1 MDIWVGV
8 AIVFGF
14 SSLRVLLA
22 LERKGAQETDTTFR
36 IKKDL
41 VSFFDGLFLVSLV
54 LGGLLF
60 LSEKPNHGLS
70 NAFPAVIMGI
80 ISISCSLVY
89 SLYEVRL
96 EESHLRYGLRG
107 CKRIPYSTILEI
119 KDVQDKNSS
128 KMILSTSLGR
138 IGLWRN
144 LLEYEELLVALK
156 SKRHCKYS
164 RTWSLKGC

>member
-8 AIVFGF
+8 AIVGGL
-14 SSLRVLLA
+14 SSLRVLVA
-22 LERKGAQETDTTFR
+22 LERKGVRETGTTFR

-41 VSFFDGLFLVSLV
+41 VAFFDGLFLVSFA

-60 LSEKPNHGLS
+60 LASKPNQGLS
-70 NAFPAVIMGI
+70 DAFPAVIIGML
-80 ISISCSLVY
+80 SISCSLVY

-107 CKRIPYSTILEI
+107 HQQIPYSTIHEI
-119 KDVQDKNSS
+119 RDVQDENNP

-144 LLEYEELLVALK
+144 LLEYEELLAALK
-156 SKRHCKYS
+156 SRCHCK
-164 RTWSLKGC
+164 